1 MYLSRSDWGAA
12 APVRTLPPLNRSNV
26 RYWTV
31 HYDGAAA
38 LAGRD
43 PRSLLRAWQRY
54 HTGTR
59 TFADLAYNSAVF
71 QNGDRAEGRG
81 SFVGGH
87 LLSNAPLIGG
97 GRGNQNALAW
107 GVIAG
112 IGKNEEPTPLLLDA
126 LREDYAA
133 ACAWAD
139 RELIING
146 HTDWPNA
153 NKPCPGKLVPFIR
166 SGALKPA
173 ESPVA
178 TTPLPAPAP
187 AAPASGRRL
196 LKLTTPHMR
205 GADVRSLQAFALRV
219 FPSYARGI
227 ARAGGADGVYGKATA
242 DWVREFQRRARLG
255 VDGKVGPRTWAKLEA
270 FGYR

>member
-1 MYLSRSDWGAA
+1 MYLSRSDWGAL
-12 APVRTLPPLNRSNV
+12 APARTLTPLDRSKV

-31 HYDGAAA
+31 HYDGAAP

-43 PRSLLRAWQRY
+43 PRSLMRAFQRY
-54 HTGTR
+54 HMGTR
-59 TFADLAYNSAVF
+59 KWADVGYNSAVF
-71 QNGDRAEGRG
+71 QTGDRAEGRG
-81 SFVGGH
+81 AFVGGH
-87 LLSNAPLIGG
+87 LLADAPLIGV
-97 GRGNQNALAW
+97 GRGNQNAYSW
-107 GVIAG
+107 GVIAA
-112 IGKNEEPTPLLLDA
+112 IGKDEEPTPLLLDA

-133 ACAWAD
+133 ACAWAG

-173 ESPVA
+173 ESLVA
-178 TTPLPAPAP
+178 TTPLPAP

-227 ARAGGADGVYGKATA
+227 ARAGGADGIYGKDTDA
-242 DWVREFQRRARLG
+242 WVREFQRRAGLG
-255 VDGKVGPRTWAKLEA
+255 VDGKVGPSTWAKLEA